1 VVAKRLD
8 WEKAASIQKV
18 RRDGPEDDHNRLP
31 RVGSYADKKRYYQE
45 EGYKEVKIRSIR
57 LKKPESAP
65 SKKEFGVIRQAL
77 DAIHRELVAVFD
89 RENSRLTA
97 NEVWQKLSLK
107 ERQYLRRRFDLQKP
121 LPLKIA
127 TEEELNST
135 LRESSLAKRQNLVVV
150 MPQHF
155 QSALEEA
162 NRLLAPEGRV
172 SPRRK

>member
-1 VVAKRLD
+1 MR
-8 WEKAASIQKV
+8 E
-18 RRDGPEDDHNRLP
+18 
-31 RVGSYADKKRYYQE
+31 
-45 EGYKEVKIRSIR
+45 
-57 LKKPESAP
+57 
-65 SKKEFGVIRQAL
+65 AL
-77 DAIHRELVAVFD
+77 ETIHRELVTVYD
-89 RENSRLTA
+89 RENIRLMA
-97 NEVWQKLSLK
+97 NEIWQKLSLK